1 MNPPESLTPQV
12 LDEDLRIIRAT
23 LATITGAVHRQSE
36 MAGVALE
43 NALAQLDLAQ
53 AEFSESLHAHPPLP
67 DPMRTDFHS
76 WA

>member
-23 LATITGAVHRQSE
+23 LATITGAVHRQSG

-53 AEFSESLHAHPPLP
+53 AEFSESLHPSRSGPSP
-67 DPMRTDFHS
+67 ITPDFHS
-76 WA
+76 WV

>member
-1 MNPPESLTPQV
+1 MNPPDSLTPQV

-36 MAGVALE
+36 MAGLALE

-53 AEFSESLHAHPPLP
+53 AEFSESLHPPTPGPIRP
-67 DPMRTDFHS
+67 DSHS